1 MSSRSPIKFP
11 QAGLLEGLGLR
22 IRLVLRLLADS
33 RVNPFVKL
41 LPIGSVV
48 YLFFPDLLPGPVD
61 DALIIWLATTF
72 FVELCPPE
80 VVQEHMA
87 QLQPQNPPVKPP
99 EAMSQQPPSTGEVLE
114 GEFYDVNQPPKS

>member
-72 FVELCPPE
+72 FV
-80 VVQEHMA
+80 
-87 QLQPQNPPVKPP
+87 
-99 EAMSQQPPSTGEVLE
+99 
-114 GEFYDVNQPPKS
+114 